1 MKAIGIIALSL
12 WIAAILDHG
21 VSQRIAIF
29 GATPNFLLIIP
40 LVVGLTAQNPAAVWT
55 GFFAGLT
62 QACLIGA
69 NLTQFVVSRI
79 AGSFV
84 TARLG
89 ALDVEI
95 GVVLA
100 GIFVGFGSLLS
111 DVVLMFLA
119 PPRSIPDYLRD
130 TITSGLYNAVLAL
143 PIYAVLR
150 PFLSRKETVG

>member
-1 MKAIGIIALSL
+1 
-12 WIAAILDHG
+12 
-21 VSQRIAIF
+21 
-29 GATPNFLLIIP
+29 
-40 LVVGLTAQNPAAVWT
+40 
-55 GFFAGLT
+55 
-62 QACLIGA
+62 
-69 NLTQFVVSRI
+69 VSRI

-100 GIFVGFGSLLS
+100 GIFVGFGSLIS

-150 PFLSRKETVG
+150 PLLSRKETVG